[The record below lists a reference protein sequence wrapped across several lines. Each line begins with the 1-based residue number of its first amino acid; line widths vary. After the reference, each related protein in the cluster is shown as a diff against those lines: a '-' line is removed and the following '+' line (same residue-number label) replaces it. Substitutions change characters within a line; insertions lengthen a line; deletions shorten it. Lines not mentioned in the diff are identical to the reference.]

1 MGRGKQQ
8 NGPTQTQTVAAN
20 GRDKTGTKARHQ
32 DGGKPEH
39 LGLHAWGVFAAIVAL
54 TLGTRFYKLEEPDH
68 ICWDETHFGKM
79 GSYYINRTFFFDV
92 HPPLGKM
99 LIGLSGHLTGYDG
112 TFPFEKPGD
121 NYGETKYIGMRTF
134 CVSLG
139 STVVPLA
146 FLTVWELT
154 WSLPAASVAAALLL
168 FDTGCLTLSQYIL
181 LDPIMLCF
189 IMGAVFCQSKFDS
202 LKNRPFSMWWWVW
215 MCGAGCFIAL
225 AFSVKFV
232 GLFIILWVGLK
243 TVSDLWDLLGDLT
256 LPLMVIFKHFLART
270 MCLIVL
276 PAAIYITCFAVHF
289 HTLYKSGSGDGFM
302 SSAFQSTLEGNKL
315 YQAIMPE
322 DIAYGSTITL
332 KNYRPAGGLLHS
344 HWHLYPEGLGAQQQ
358 QITAYTHK
366 DDNNYWIIKRY
377 DRNPIPEDPI
387 QFVKNGDLVRLEH
400 VATRRNL
407 HTHQEPAPITKRH
420 FQVTGYGQ
428 NGTGDINDIWK
439 VEVVGGTEKSRIKT
453 VRSKVR
459 FIHYMTGCALHSH
472 SKTLPKWGWEQLE
485 VTCNPFTRDKN
496 NLWNVED
503 HINNQLPNGTFAV
516 YQPSFL
522 GKLLESHAVMV
533 QGNSGLKA
541 KEGEVTSQPWQWPL
555 NYRGQRFSGINAT
568 DYKVYLLGNPVIWWG
583 NLALL
588 AGAMLVFLV
597 EALRTQ
603 RGFVDP
609 PQLAE
614 KKSGTL
620 SAARW
625 MAAGWALHYLPFYF
639 MGRVL
644 YFHHYFPAM
653 LFQSMLTAIM
663 YDYFLQIVEHK
674 AQPKVYRRIHQ
685 WGTAFVFIILLYSF
699 YLFHP
704 LSYGMFGPLA
714 DNETSPMYGL
724 KWMESWEI

>member
-8 NGPTQTQTVAAN
+8 NGPTQTAAASN
-20 GRDKTGTKARHQ
+20 GGRTLTKARHQ
-32 DGGKPEH
+32 GGGTPAE
-39 LGLHAWGVFAAIVAL
+39 LGLHVWGVFAAIMAL

-99 LIGLSGHLTGYDG
+99 LIGLAGHLTGYDG
-112 TFPFEKPGD
+112 AFPFEKPGD
-121 NYGETKYIGMRTF
+121 KYGDTKYVGMRSF

-146 FLTVWELT
+146 FLT
-154 WSLPAASVAAALLL
+154 
-168 FDTGCLTLSQYIL
+168 YIL

-202 LKNRPFSMWWWVW
+202 VSN
-215 MCGAGCFIAL
+215 
-225 AFSVKFV
+225 SVKFV

-256 LPLMVIFKHFLART
+256 LPLLVIFKHFLART
-270 MCLIVL
+270 VCLIVL
-276 PAAIYITCFAVHF
+276 PAAIYITCFAIHF

-315 YQAIMPE
+315 YQANMPE

-366 DDNNYWIIKRY
+366 DDNNLWIIKRY
-377 DRNPIPEDPI
+377 DRNPIAEDPV

-400 VATRRNL
+400 VATQRNL

-420 FQVTGYGQ
+420 FQVTGYGE

-439 VEVVGGTEKSRIKT
+439 VEVVGGVEKSRIKT

-496 NLWNVED
+496 NLWNIED

-555 NYRGQRFSGINAT
+555 NYR
-568 DYKVYLLGNPVIWWG
+568 VIWWG
-583 NLALL
+583 NLASL

-597 EALRTQ
+597 EAVRTQ

-609 PQLAE
+609 PPLAE
-614 KKSGTL
+614 KKCSTL

-625 MAAGWALHYLPFYF
+625 MAMGWALHYLPFYF

-663 YDYFLQIVEHK
+663 YDYFLLVVEHK
-674 AQPKVYRRIHQ
+674 TQPRIHRRIHQ
-685 WGTAFVFIILLYSF
+685 WGTAFIFVIILYSF

-714 DNETSPMYGL
+714 DNKTSPMYGL